1 VRVKQQIQ
9 NRTKDRALV
18 AAYVNLDERDLLFR
32 LAREEDR
39 SVSAVVRRAL
49 RAELARSQEQR

>member
-1 VRVKQQIQ
+1 VKQHIQ

-18 AAYVNLDERDLLFR
+18 SAYVNLEERDQLFS

-49 RAELARSQEQR
+49 RAELARSQEKR